1 MAILLPD
8 PPDDD
13 AAVEVLDEDPP
24 DDAALDAEA
33 LDDDDELDPH
43 PAITTTT
50 RMATTI
56 APAPKRAR
64 SDLNMVP
71 LLLSKRPRCR
81 FRVHLSPGSGKAK
94 RFAQLAASPRR

>member
-1 MAILLPD
+1 LVPD

-24 DDAALDAEA
+24 DAAAFDADAL
-33 LDDDDELDPH
+33 DDDELDPH
-43 PAITTTT
+43 PAITTTS
-50 RMATTI
+50 MATTI

-71 LLLSKRPRCR
+71 LLLSKRPRAGSALNR
-81 FRVHLSPGSGKAK
+81 SPGSGKAK